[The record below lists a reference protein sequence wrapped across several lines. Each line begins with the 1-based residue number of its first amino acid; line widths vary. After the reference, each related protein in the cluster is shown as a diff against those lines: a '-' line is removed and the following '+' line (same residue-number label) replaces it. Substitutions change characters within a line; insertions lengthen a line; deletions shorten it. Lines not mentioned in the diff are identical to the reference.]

1 MAEVTM
7 KNLQEDNSLNPAIL
21 FTFLFIMG
29 WFSWLLICSYFVEV
43 WKEST
48 RVLKGLLRMI

>member
-43 WKEST
+43 WKQST
-48 RVLKGLLRMI
+48 RVLKGPLRMI